1 MLLGRQAGI
10 NPESFSL
17 ASHML
22 RPYRKCAIC
31 RTFVLRDHLNL
42 SQVQKWS
49 FASEKTL
56 DFELDLIHEYIRQWG
71 MASL

>member
-1 MLLGRQAGI
+1 MERQSGI
-10 NPESFSL
+10 NPESY
-17 ASHML
+17 SHSSQML
-22 RPYRKCAIC
+22 RPYSKCAIFS
-31 RTFVLRDHLNL
+31 TFFFRDHLNL
-42 SQVQKWS
+42 GQVQKWS